1 MLRRLRPL
9 VFALFLAT
17 WLSAP
22 IAVMAATYYVAPGGL
37 DTNPGSSTQPWATL
51 QRAADVVNAGDTVRV
66 RAGSYRGF
74 YVDRSGTSVAPISFV
89 ADAGVAIT
97 ADNPVTPDGINVEG
111 AAYVVIDGF
120 TVNNRTRAGIRTAL
134 SDFVTIRNCRG
145 GYNGRWGILT
155 GFADDL
161 LIEDNE
167 MHHSIAEHGIY
178 VSNSGDRPVIRRNV
192 SYANYAIGIHMNGDA
207 SLGGDG
213 VISGALVEDNIIYG
227 NGAGGGSGINMD
239 GVSDSVVRNNLIYDH
254 HSSGISMYRIDGGTG
269 SRNNLVVNNTI
280 IVASDGRWAINISN
294 GSTGN
299 RIFNNILFSH
309 HSFRGAITIDATS
322 RTGFSSDYNSVM
334 DRFSIDGGSTR
345 IGLASWRA
353 LGYDAHSFIA
363 APQDH
368 FVAIG
373 SDYRLRSDSPAV
385 DTGTATAAP
394 PLDLDGVSRPQGL
407 AVDIGAYERPIA
419 ATATPV
425 PTPTPVPGSY
435 RISGRI
441 RFHANDAPVA
451 GVELSFVND
460 GATATVTTGADG
472 SYISPPLPAGRWSV
486 VPAKTGGSDNGIS
499 SLDAAYVLQALVG
512 GRTFDARQS
521 LACDV
526 TGDGTLSALDAARV
540 LQVSLDMGER
550 FPAAEA
556 CDSDWLFF
564 AVAIDG
570 TAVPPSLDGGEC
582 EPGAAIFDSLSED
595 LTQQNF
601 LAVPFGDCTGNWTP

>member
-1 MLRRLRPL
+1 MLRRFRPPIF
-9 VFALFLAT
+9 VLFLAM

-22 IAVMAATYYVAPGGL
+22 LAAVAATYYVAPGGN
-37 DTNPGSSTQPWATL
+37 DTGPGTSSQPWATL
-51 QRAADVVNAGDTVRV
+51 QRAADVVAAGDTVRV

-74 YVDRSGTSVAPISFV
+74 YVDRSGTAVAPISFV
-89 ADAGVAIT
+89 ADPGVSIT
-97 ADNPVTPDGINVEG
+97 ADNPFTPDGINVEG
-111 AAYVVIDGF
+111 AAHVVIDGF

-134 SDFVTIRNCRG
+134 SDFVTIRNCTG

-192 SYANYAIGIHMNGDA
+192 SHDNFAIGIHMNGDA

-213 VISGALVEDNIIYG
+213 VISGALVEDNIIHG
-227 NGAGGGSGINMD
+227 NGVGGGSGINMD

-322 RTGFSSDYNSVM
+322 RTGFASDYNSVM

-363 APQDH
+363 APPDH
-368 FVAIG
+368 FVAVG
-373 SDYRLRSDSPAV
+373 SDYRLRPDSPAV
-385 DTGTATAAP
+385 DAGTATSAP
-394 PLDLDGVSRPQGL
+394 PLDLDGVSRPQGP
-407 AVDIGAYERPIA
+407 AVDIGAYERTIA

-425 PTPTPVPGSY
+425 PTPTPVPSSHT
-435 RISGRI
+435 ISGRI
-441 RFHANDAPVA
+441 RFHASQAAIA
-451 GVELSFVND
+451 GVDVSFV
-460 GATATVTTGADG
+460 GPGSAVVSTSADG
-472 SYISPPLPAGRWSV
+472 SYSSPPLPAGSWSV
-486 VPAKTGGSDNGIS
+486 VPAKNGGADNAIS

-521 LACDV
+521 IACDV
-526 TGDGTLSALDAARV
+526 TGDGTLSPLDAARI
-540 LQVSLDMGER
+540 LQVSLGMGER

-564 AVAIDG
+564 GVGIDG
-570 TAVPPSLDGGEC
+570 TVVAPLLDGGEC
-582 EPGAAIFDSLSED
+582 QPGAAIFDPLAEN